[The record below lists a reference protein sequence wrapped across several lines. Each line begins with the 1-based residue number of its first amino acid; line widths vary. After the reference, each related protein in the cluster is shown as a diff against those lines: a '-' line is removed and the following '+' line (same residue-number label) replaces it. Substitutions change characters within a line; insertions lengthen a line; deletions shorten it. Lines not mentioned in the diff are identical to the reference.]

1 MTKTDK
7 IVIVI
12 ILALAAVA
20 YAVFNAA
27 VFENNPEKVVISV
40 NGSEYASYR
49 LSEIMK
55 PETVRVETEF
65 GVNVIEITNH
75 SARVIEANC
84 PDKLDVHSGEISKS
98 GQMIVC
104 LPNRLTVRMQGNKC
118 EVDRV
123 AY

>member
-7 IVIVI
+7 IVIVV
-12 ILALAAVA
+12 ILALAAVF
-20 YAVFNAA
+20 YVIFNTAVFGDS
-27 VFENNPEKVVISV
+27 PEKVIISV
-40 NGSEYASYR
+40 DGSEYAAYR
-49 LSEIMK
+49 LAEISK
-55 PETVRVETEF
+55 TETVRVETEF
-65 GVNVIEITNH
+65 GVNVVEITNH
-75 SARVIEANC
+75 GARVIEASC

-104 LPNRLTVRMQGNKC
+104 LPNRLTVRLQGNNS

>member
-1 MTKTDK
+1 
-7 IVIVI
+7 
-12 ILALAAVA
+12 LAAVA
-20 YAVFNAA
+20 YVVFNAA
-27 VFENNPEKVVISV
+27 VFGNDPEKVIISV
-40 NGSEYASYR
+40 DGSEYASYR
-49 LSEIMK
+49 LSEILK
-55 PETVRVETEF
+55 PEIVRVETEF

-75 SARVIEANC
+75 GARVIEATC

-104 LPNRLTVRMQGNKC
+104 LPNRLTVRLQGKKC